1 MAQFRTVWQR
11 LYNVNQTH
19 LVLAWG
25 KLELQKMVCEA
36 LTNALGH
43 AARAGSMALY
53 KDRKLTETHL
63 GNKKINRFRI
73 LSLIFN
79 VSASWPLKRFNQT
92 SASFY
97 CLVSDTTAT
106 LAASASPNVV
116 DVVAVFSADVTKNAF
131 IKKRWKIFKSRSAD
145 YRWRDTR
152 WWDSVAM
159 SRNWKNRKRKNKLI
173 NSEKGHHNV
182 CLS

>member
-1 MAQFRTVWQR
+1 MKPSPS
-11 LYNVNQTH
+11 LD
-19 LVLAWG
+19 
-25 KLELQKMVCEA
+25 
-36 LTNALGH
+36 H

-53 KDRKLTETHL
+53 KDGCRLRTGNWRRHILEEKKL
-63 GNKKINRFRI
+63 NRFQL

-79 VSASWPLKRFNQT
+79 VSASWSLKRFNQT

-182 CLS
+182 CFS